1 MARRTCLSLL
11 SLGLSLGLSLP
22 AQADDARDPA
32 AAEVHFRR
40 GVELLKKDDW
50 KSACEAFDAS
60 MKLDPSVGTQIN
72 VARCAAHDGRLALAW
87 AEFKR
92 AQAMN
97 AETPLEKRKREIDE
111 FVKAEIVKLE
121 PRLPWISVV
130 LSPKGA
136 AGLTLTR
143 DGVAIPTVGLEVAV
157 PIDPGEHT
165 FTASAQGY
173 TEISRRV
180 TIGEAE
186 RKTVELTLAPLAP
199 GEEPKQPD
207 PAAKGALVRPVPNKD
222 AGSSPLVPAGVALAA
237 LGGASLVVSGITGG
251 VALGDRQALD
261 ALEDDGR
268 CAETSGRI
276 TCVDATSQ
284 AEAHDAIARGEPL
297 ALTSTITLFAGV
309 AIAGTGAVL
318 LGVGLASGSDASATP
333 AVSLVPWASP
343 WGAGLVVGGAL

>member
-1 MARRTCLSLL
+1 MARRTCLCTIPLAL
-11 SLGLSLGLSLP
+11 VLGLARP

-40 GVELLKKDDW
+40 GVDLLKKDDW

-92 AQAMN
+92 AQTMN

-111 FVKAEIVKLE
+111 FVKTEIAKLE
-121 PRLPWISVV
+121 PRLPWISVQIA
-130 LSPKGA
+130 PKDA
-136 AGLTLTR
+136 AGLAVTR

-173 TEISRRV
+173 AEVSRSV

-186 RKTVELTLAPLAP
+186 RKTVELTLSPLAP
-199 GEEPKQPD
+199 KEPPEKPE
-207 PAAKGALVRPVPNKD
+207 PAATGTPSRPAANSAA
-222 AGSSPLVPAGVALAA
+222 AGSPLVPAGAVLAA
-237 LGGASLVVSGITGG
+237 LGGASLVVSAITGG
-251 VALGDRQALD
+251 VAFGDRKTLD
-261 ALEDDGR
+261 ALEEDERCTEAGGR
-268 CAETSGRI
+268 LA
-276 TCVDATSQ
+276 CVDATSQ

-297 ALTSTITLFAGV
+297 ALTSTITLFAGLAV
-309 AIAGTGAVL
+309 AGTGAVL
-318 LGVGLASGSDASATP
+318 LGVGLAGGSEAAPAP
-333 AVSLVPWASP
+333 AVSFAPWASP
-343 WGAGLVVGGAL
+343 WGAGLVVGGSL

>member
-1 MARRTCLSLL
+1 MARRTSLSVL
-11 SLGLSLGLSLP
+11 SLGLALGIALP
-22 AQADDARDPA
+22 VQADDARDPA

-72 VARCAAHDGRLALAW
+72 VARCAAHDERLALAW

-92 AQAMN
+92 AEAMN

-111 FVKAEIVKLE
+111 FVKTEIAKLE
-121 PRLPWISVV
+121 PRLPWIRVV
-130 LSPKGA
+130 LSPKAA
-136 AGLTLTR
+136 AGLTLAR
-143 DGVAIPTVGLEVAV
+143 DGVTIPTVGLEVAV

-173 TEISRRV
+173 AEVSRSV

-186 RKTVELTLAPLAP
+186 RKTVDLTLSPLSP
-199 GEEPKQPD
+199 GEEPEKPG
-207 PAAKGALVRPVPNKD
+207 PAAKGAPGRTAEDSD
-222 AGSSPLVPAGVALAA
+222 AGGSPLVPAGVALAA
-237 LGGASLVVSGITGG
+237 LGGASLVVSAVTGG
-251 VALGDRQALD
+251 VAFGDRQAID

-268 CAETSGRI
+268 CAEAGGRI

-297 ALTSTITLFAGV
+297 ALTSTITLFAGLAV
-309 AIAGTGAVL
+309 AGTGAVL
-318 LGVGLASGSDASATP
+318 LGVGLASGSEATP
-333 AVSLVPWASP
+333 APAVSFAPWASP
-343 WGAGLVVGGAL
+343 WGAGFVVGGAL